1 MEQEKLNQLY
11 EDMEIDEG
19 DCEKCKGT
27 GLANQDDDTNCSHCD
42 GYGLKGMKGEVKYG
56 DKEKEHLDKIK
67 EESEEDLSI
76 DLKPKTE
83 DDISQSNKDHLLLEQ
98 FRG

>member
-1 MEQEKLNQLY
+1 
-11 EDMEIDEG
+11 
-19 DCEKCKGT
+19 
-27 GLANQDDDTNCSHCD
+27 
-42 GYGLKGMKGEVKYG
+42 MKGEVKYG

-83 DDISQSNKDHLLLEQ
+83 DDISQSNKDHQLLEH
-98 FRG
+98 FR